1 MLVHGVWLF
10 ALGNAFWRFD
20 TYPARYYVSKL
31 TNCKNL
37 SKIGWLQIPFAEA
50 LKFVFD
56 SLNCNTPLLHY
67 FTETVRNCAS
77 NPPLS
82 FPPLP
87 PSFCLNVTSG
97 VTSFI
102 LGKGRGGP
110 CASLP
115 WYQSSIMYIVS
126 QRVTAMK
133 NFTFPTVSVTLWA

>member
-37 SKIGWLQIPFAEA
+37 SKIGLLQIPFAEA

-82 FPPLP
+82 FPP
-87 PSFCLNVTSG
+87 SFCLSVTSL
-97 VTSFI
+97 I
-102 LGKGRGGP
+102 LGKGRGEALRVAP
-110 CASLP
+110 LVPVLYNVYCITASDSDEKFHISHCL
-115 WYQSSIMYIVS
+115 SNVMSII
-126 QRVTAMK
+126 
-133 NFTFPTVSVTLWA
+133 